1 MLEGAGALALELK
14 PFYAPSHVP
23 YVLRETDSDRSS
35 CVCGVR
41 RAVWLLFAWQSA
53 ACIVNRAECRVSNLD
68 GLCRSALVWVVAER
82 QRVII
87 LP

>member
-41 RAVWLLFAWQSA
+41 RAPRGSLVRLVCVASA
-53 ACIVNRAECRVSNLD
+53 AVFSPLRLTFSLKRLD
-68 GLCRSALVWVVAER
+68 KTKGR
-82 QRVII
+82 
-87 LP
+87 